1 LNGANARACGP
12 SAHKQTLPDTGT
24 HIQTDAIM
32 SLTVE
37 LFDLPAHQFRVF
49 WGASGSMWQSLWDRF
64 LDFTGDNPL
73 ALWTVGS
80 YVYTSLVYW
89 SIGLAYTLLDVTGR
103 PAALR
108 RYKVQPGTN
117 EPVDPARLRTVIR
130 QVLFNQ
136 FCTGLPLLF
145 LMYYLLPGQ
154 TRDTIRQLPTFVT
167 VVWQLAVCILIEE
180 VMFYYSHRLLHDGR
194 IYRYIHK
201 RHHEWTAPIAITAI
215 TCSAI
220 CCRLRSACGRPGA
233 TSRSRGLWF
242 TLAIS
247 NTLHVHSG
255 YHLPLL
261 PSPEQH
267 DFHHLKFNQC
277 YGVLGVLDWLH
288 GTSEMFHRSK
298 QAKRDYIMTSLEP
311 VRETHPD
318 Q

>member
-1 LNGANARACGP
+1 
-12 SAHKQTLPDTGT
+12 
-24 HIQTDAIM
+24 M

-80 YVYTSLVYW
+80 YVYTSLIYW

-103 PAALR
+103 PAVLR

-167 VVWQLAVCILIEE
+167 VVWQLGVCILIEE

-201 RHHEWTAPIAITAI
+201 RHHEWTAPIAITAMYAHPVENVLSNLLPI
-215 TCSAI
+215 AVGVWTTGCHISVAW
-220 CCRLRSACGRPGA
+220 
-233 TSRSRGLWF
+233 LWF

-267 DFHHLKFNQC
+267 DYHHLKFNQC